1 MWYLLKQLF
10 EYALTVIH
18 KACIQLKKGRK
29 EYIYVYVCV
38 SCSFVSDSAIPW
50 TVGCQAPLSMEF
62 SRQEYWRGLTFPSPG
77 EFSRPRDRTLVSSV
91 AGRFFTI

>member
-38 SCSFVSDSAIPW
+38 SCSFVSDS
-50 TVGCQAPLSMEF
+50 LRSH
-62 SRQEYWRGLTFPSPG
+62 GL
-77 EFSRPRDRTLVSSV
+77 
-91 AGRFFTI
+91 